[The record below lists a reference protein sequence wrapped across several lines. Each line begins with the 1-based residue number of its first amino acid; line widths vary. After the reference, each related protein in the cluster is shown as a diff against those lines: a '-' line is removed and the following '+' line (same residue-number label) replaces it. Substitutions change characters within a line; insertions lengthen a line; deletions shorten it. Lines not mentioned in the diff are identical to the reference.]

1 MFNKDVLKG
10 IFLAKAKGHIGI
22 TRNKDILIGYRVKL
36 TINVRGKEKF
46 LEAIKRT
53 LLQYGIESKIKLK
66 QSASRPTPI
75 LIISGAKNLALVMH
89 HGIWCSKLQQDAG
102 NDTSFSRAVRI
113 VAESRHLRLEGLEEL
128 FKIKELM

>member
-1 MFNKDVLKG
+1 MYNKDILKG
-10 IFLAKAKGHIGI
+10 IFLAKAKGHISI
-22 TRNKDILIGYRVKL
+22 VRNEDILIGYRVKL

-46 LEAIKRT
+46 LEAIRRT
-53 LLQYGIESKIKLK
+53 LLQYGIESKVKLK

-75 LIISGAKNLALVMH
+75 LTISGIKNIALVMH
-89 HGIWCSKLQQDAG
+89 HDIWCDELRKNMD
-102 NDTSFSRAVRI
+102 DDSFSKAVRI